1 MDDRE
6 RFKRMKKRGKLFDRL
21 GILLTVLGE
30 TDRVKENKP
39 MNRICMIGGC
49 GCAIGSFV
57 THTQLLERYGVT
69 EDVDDIKI
77 TAEILVN
84 IVAAPI
90 LSTIFLGKSLRESK
104 QQW

>member
-1 MDDRE
+1 M
-6 RFKRMKKRGKLFDRL
+6 
-21 GILLTVLGE
+21 T
-30 TDRVKENKP
+30 NKT

-69 EDVDDIKI
+69 EDVDEIKI

-104 QQW
+104 HQW